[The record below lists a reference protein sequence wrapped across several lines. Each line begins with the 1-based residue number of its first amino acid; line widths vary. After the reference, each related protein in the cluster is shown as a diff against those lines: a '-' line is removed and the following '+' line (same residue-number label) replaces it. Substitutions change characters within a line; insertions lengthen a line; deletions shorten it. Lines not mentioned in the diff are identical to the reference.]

1 MIFNNLLFSIT
12 LFLFIALLL
21 FVLILISMLFF
32 GAPFDPSNSE
42 SLRKMI
48 KLAKVK
54 KGDKVAD
61 LGSGNGKVVIA
72 FAKLP
77 RVKEVHGFE
86 INPFLMLISK
96 RRIRKHNL
104 DKKAKI
110 HWRNFWTQN
119 LRDFDVITVFQ
130 IHYVMEK
137 LGNKLKKELNKNARI
152 VSNLWKFPNLKLKK
166 ADGEVRLYSVN

>member
-1 MIFNNLLFSIT
+1 MTYDLFFATT

-32 GAPFDPSNSE
+32 GAPFDPSSND

-48 KLAKVK
+48 KLAKIR
-54 KGDKVAD
+54 KGDIIAD

-77 RVKEVHGFE
+77 KAKEVHGFE
-86 INPFLMLISK
+86 INPFLLLYSRKMIK
-96 RRIRKHNL
+96 KHNL
-104 DKKAKI
+104 DKKAFI
-110 HWRNFWTQN
+110 HWKSFWNQN
-119 LRDFDVITVFQ
+119 LSKFDVVTVFQ

-137 LGNKLKKELNKNARI
+137 LGEKLKKELKKNARV

-166 ADGEVRLYSVN
+166 SYGEVYLYKI

>member
-1 MIFNNLLFSIT
+1 MLDNLFFATT
-12 LFLFIALLL
+12 LFLFVALLL
-21 FVLILISMLFF
+21 FALILISMLFF
-32 GAPFDPSNSE
+32 GAPFDPSSSK

-77 RVKEVHGFE
+77 KVKEVHGFE
-86 INPFLMLISK
+86 INPFLVLFSRM
-96 RRIRKHNL
+96 RIRKLGLEH
-104 DKKAKI
+104 KAKI